1 MLWIAVHLPRLP
13 LEVFL
18 CGSPTLEPFA
28 VADGPFVLACDGK
41 AQARGVRS
49 RMKASAALALVPQLQ
64 IKPRDPA
71 AETEALLGIAAW
83 AAQFTPGVALD
94 FPDALL
100 LEVSGSLKLFGGLSQ
115 IAGDLREGCAAM
127 GFTPLI
133 ACAPTAR
140 AATWLARAG
149 RESVVTDSS
158 QTEKALAAL
167 PVSVLRC
174 EVETLEALA
183 AIGVFTAGE
192 LLALPREGVARRFG
206 QNLLDDLDRA
216 RARLPD
222 PRNFFTLPA
231 RFSARLELPAEVTQT
246 EALLFAA
253 KRLLVQLAGFLAA
266 RQGGVQRFVLK
277 LSHGSAGTT
286 EIAVGMVAPSRD
298 AGHFTQ
304 LLREQLSNIVLRN
317 PVRAIAVEAGD
328 VLHLAGDN
336 LGLFPDPA
344 GAPGDWERLI
354 ERLRARLGVEAVHG
368 IGVRAE
374 HRPERAMQRIP
385 SFLRSRNAPS
395 AARASQAG
403 AWGPGERPFWLLESP
418 RPIEEV
424 GAVPHYEGPLALLA
438 GP

>member
-1 MLWIAVHLPRLP
+1 
-13 LEVFL
+13 
-18 CGSPTLEPFA
+18 
-28 VADGPFVLACDGK
+28 
-41 AQARGVRS
+41 
-49 RMKASAALALVPQLQ
+49 MKASAALALVPQLR
-64 IKPRDPA
+64 IRPRDPA
-71 AETEALLGIAAW
+71 AETEALLGLAAW
-83 AAQFTPGVALD
+83 AAQFTPGLALD

-100 LEVSGSLKLFGGLSQ
+100 LEVSGSLKLFGGLSR

-140 AATWLARAG
+140 AATWFARAG
-149 RESVVTDSS
+149 RESVVTDSA

-174 EVETLEALA
+174 EAEVLEALA
-183 AIGVFTAGE
+183 AIGVGALGE

-206 QNLLDDLDRA
+206 QKLLDDLDRA
-216 RARLPD
+216 LARLPD
-222 PRNFFTLPA
+222 PRNFFTPPA
-231 RFSARLELPAEVTQT
+231 RFTARLELPAEVTQA

-277 LSHGSAGTT
+277 LSHGSAGAT
-286 EIAVGMVAPSRD
+286 EIAAGMVAPSRD

-354 ERLRARLGVEAVHG
+354 ERLRAHLGVEAVHG
-368 IGVRAE
+368 IGVHPE
-374 HRPERAMQRIP
+374 HRPEHAMETVFSAVR
-385 SFLRSRNAPS
+385 RRNALPPVLPRE
-395 AARASQAG
+395 ARA
-403 AWGPGERPFWLLESP
+403 WGLGERPFWLLESP

-424 GAVPHYEGPLALLA
+424 GAVPHHQGPLTLLA
-438 GP
+438 GPERIESGWWDDDDIARDYFVAQTQEDSFLWIYRERSGGGWYLHGVFA